1 MSSNNKL
8 SLKLLIILCLL
19 LFVGC
24 KEQVKELTLE
34 EKIALA
40 VESRKIPTSKDQ
52 KINFTIP
59 ESLIGRGPQITE
71 VFSHME
77 NYIPTILIEKGN
89 TKTAK

>member
-8 SLKLLIILCLL
+8 SLKALIILSLL

-34 EKIALA
+34 EKIILA

-52 KINFTIP
+52 KVSFTVP
-59 ESLIGRGPQITE
+59 ESIIGSGPQITE
-71 VFSHME
+71 IFSHME
-77 NYIPTILIEKGN
+77 NYIPTVLIEKGI
-89 TKTAK
+89 